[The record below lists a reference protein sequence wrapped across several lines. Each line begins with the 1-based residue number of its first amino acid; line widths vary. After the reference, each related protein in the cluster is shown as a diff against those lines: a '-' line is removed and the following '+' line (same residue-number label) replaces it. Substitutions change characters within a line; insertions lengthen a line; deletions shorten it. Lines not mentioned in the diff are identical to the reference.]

1 MATEISVPDIGDFES
16 VEIIEILVKPGD
28 TIKKNDPVVT
38 LESDKSS
45 VEVPSPF
52 AGKISALKVKIG
64 DKVSTGSVLALIEDE
79 KAKVEQQSSE
89 QEKEKTKPLVLKE
102 DDVLPETEKIIKE
115 AESTIPQTSL
125 ESSTVQPIQIDE
137 ITKVDELKVDK
148 EETAEDKLVIVQDKL
163 LRTMAE
169 MENQRRRFEK
179 EKQEAFEFGGFNF
192 AGESLSLLDNI
203 DRAIMSFRNDE
214 NLKNNKDLNKIID
227 GIEVVKKDLVSI
239 FKKNGIESI
248 ECINKKFDPN
258 FHQAMLEVEDNTKEP
273 GTVVQEIQKG
283 YMMKDRLLRPS
294 LVSVTKKRE
303 EKLEKTTNDDK
314 KTDKKSEKKWLF
326 CL

>member
-1 MATEISVPDIGDFES
+1 M
-16 VEIIEILVKPGD
+16 
-28 TIKKNDPVVT
+28 IKA
-38 LESDKSS
+38 DK
-45 VEVPSPF
+45 
-52 AGKISALKVKIG
+52 K
-64 DKVSTGSVLALIEDE
+64 
-79 KAKVEQQSSE
+79 
-89 QEKEKTKPLVLKE
+89 
-102 DDVLPETEKIIKE
+102 KE
-115 AESTIPQTSL
+115 AETK
-125 ESSTVQPIQIDE
+125 EEIQNNN
-137 ITKVDELKVDK
+137 KVEKKK
-148 EETAEDKLVIVQDKL
+148 EETAEDKLIIVQDKL

-192 AGESLSLLDNI
+192 ASESLSLLDNI

-314 KTDKKSEKKWLF
+314 KTDKKSEKK
-326 CL
+326 

>member
-1 MATEISVPDIGDFES
+1 MTKAD
-16 VEIIEILVKPGD
+16 
-28 TIKKNDPVVT
+28 KKNETET
-38 LESDKSS
+38 LSETKEEIQDNN
-45 VEVPSPF
+45 
-52 AGKISALKVKIG
+52 
-64 DKVSTGSVLALIEDE
+64 
-79 KAKVEQQSSE
+79 KVE
-89 QEKEKTKPLVLKE
+89 EK
-102 DDVLPETEKIIKE
+102 
-115 AESTIPQTSL
+115 
-125 ESSTVQPIQIDE
+125 
-137 ITKVDELKVDK
+137 K
-148 EETAEDKLVIVQDKL
+148 EETTEDKLVIVQDKL

-227 GIEVVKKDLVSI
+227 GIEIVKKDLVSI

-258 FHQAMLEVEDNTKEP
+258 FHQAMLEVEDNTKKP

-314 KTDKKSEKKWLF
+314 KTDKKSEKK
-326 CL
+326 